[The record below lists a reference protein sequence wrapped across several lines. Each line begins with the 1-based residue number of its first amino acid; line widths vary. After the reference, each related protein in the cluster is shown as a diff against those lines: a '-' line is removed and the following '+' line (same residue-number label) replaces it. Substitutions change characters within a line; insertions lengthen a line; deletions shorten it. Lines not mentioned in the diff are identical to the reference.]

1 MLYQW
6 IRLINGADFSLD
18 NQDDSK
24 TVPMEL
30 EVGDYVYLGQ
40 YFPFNNFFAWVNTAN
55 ENTSN
60 LSVEYWANNQWVS
73 AVDVL
78 DATSVDGKTFA
89 KSGVVQFSPVK
100 NKDSWSRVLDT
111 SETNSTTP
119 SELNGFT
126 IYDCYWVRLKVDAN
140 LSTGTELKRIS
151 YTFTDSQQLNKY
163 DIEINSF
170 MPAFEAGKADWIKEI
185 ITASELMLG
194 DLKGKGLVI
203 SRGQILR
210 FDDVSSACDLKALAL
225 IYSNLGKAYE
235 EKRVRKELEYEKA
248 INLRRFTFDL
258 NNNAVVD
265 QGEIQFK
272 TVRIV
277 R

>member
-6 IRLINGADFSLD
+6 LRLINGADFSLD
-18 NQDDSK
+18 NQDDSQK
-24 TVPMEL
+24 VPMNL

-40 YFPFNNFFAWVNTAN
+40 YFPFNNFFAWVDTAN
-55 ENTSN
+55 TETSS
-60 LSVEYWANNQWVS
+60 LTIEYWSNNEWVQ
-73 AVDVL
+73 AVDIL
-78 DATSVDGKTFA
+78 DGTSANGKTFG
-89 KSGVVQFSPVK
+89 KSGVVQFSPIKDK
-100 NKDSWSRVLDT
+100 NAWSRVSDT

-119 SELNGFT
+119 PELNGFT
-126 IYDCYWVRLKVDAN
+126 IYDCFWIRLKVDAN
-140 LSTGTELKRIS
+140 LSVGTDVNKIT

-170 MPAFEAGKADWIKEI
+170 MPAFESGKTNWIKEV
-185 ITASELMLG
+185 ITASEMMLA
-194 DLKGKGLVI
+194 DLKSKGLVI
-203 SRGQILR
+203 SRGQVLR
-210 FDDVSSACDLKALAL
+210 FDDVSMACDMKTLAL

-258 NNNAVVD
+258 NNNGMVD
-265 QGEIQFK
+265 EGEIQFK